1 MRSSGYSPGVRR
13 SLSTFT
19 SYEYALRVHILPD
32 LGRYELGRLTRPQVR
47 LFLGK
52 KADQRKMNGKASL
65 AKDTVRIIKACLHA
79 LLETA
84 VEDGIIPV
92 NVAHFKAKRNTST
105 QRRAKGEKQIRI
117 RQKVFTREQLMMFLR
132 TAWEHAW
139 DCFPLFFL
147 LARAGLRIGEA
158 LALKIGDIDFVKRLI
173 NVERNIVKGN
183 IGLPKS
189 GLTRQVDMS
198 AQLAKVLGQVVLD
211 RKEQLLRL
219 GLPADDLP
227 DMWLFQNAAGEPIDD
242 SKVRKVF
249 ARLLAKSGLMQ
260 RNLHF
265 LRHTFASLL
274 LQQGESLKY
283 VQDQMGHSSIK
294 MTADTYG
301 HLVPGGNRQAVD
313 RLDDGNKMET
323 FWIREAS
330 NIPQVIEKIGATRR
344 SRTGDLLIT
353 NRREAVTQ
361 TKKTQAFPTILVA

>member
-1 MRSSGYSPGVRR
+1 VVICESCVVG
-13 SLSTFT
+13 F
-19 SYEYALRVHILPD
+19 E
-32 LGRYELGRLTRPQVR
+32 R
-47 LFLGK
+47 LFDNCAIFL
-52 KADQRKMNGKASL
+52 
-65 AKDTVRIIKACLHA
+65 
-79 LLETA
+79 
-84 VEDGIIPV
+84 
-92 NVAHFKAKRNTST
+92 
-105 QRRAKGEKQIRI
+105 
-117 RQKVFTREQLMMFLR
+117 FLR

-139 DCFPLFFL
+139 NYFPLFFL

-158 LALKIGDIDFVKRLI
+158 LALKIGDIDFVERLI
-173 NVERNIVKGN
+173 NVERNIVKRN

-219 GLPADDLP
+219 GLPVDDLP
-227 DMWLFQNAAGEPIDD
+227 EMWLFQNSVGEPMDD

-249 ARLLAKSGLMQ
+249 ARLLVKSGLAQ

-313 RLDDGNKMET
+313 RLDDDGNKMET
-323 FWIREAS
+323 FWSREAS
-330 NIPQVIEKIGATRR
+330 PVPQLIEKAGATRR

-353 NRREAVTQ
+353 NQLLCR
-361 TKKTQAFPTILVA
+361 LS